1 MLHSFDVCHS
11 GKCDWYLGK
20 PKFSGQPKDRSKY
33 DSKWKAP
40 LIRHVSRDTL
50 RNLFDPSLNDDLLV
64 QMHKKII
71 ENKNGCKNKK
81 EFEKWMDDM
90 YTETRLWCWIK
101 GLLDV
106 QHKAEMDEKY
116 PWVKT
121 NHWMQFLGEA
131 KTHKKDVP
139 TSVRAWAAQVAT
151 EHVKLKEAADKAN
164 LTLKMYLQHR
174 SRQTANA
181 GSHGWVQRDQVLTEP
196 GQNHQTHFNF
206 FTGNVADFNKADFGK
221 TSKMEGLRVSKQ
233 WKCPYIF
240 MDCPDEYTSQFS
252 ADTITQGLKA
262 AMERTN
268 SDCGVVVIFCQ
279 AFQIAAV
286 EDALGHCQSSIG
298 NMTAGN
304 VIAIVPHFVCRPG
317 DSSKMSMG
325 QFPGRMFF
333 AVVAF
338 WGKFSSS
345 LQQTT
350 PDGFPSQLLV
360 DSKFLATGL
369 QDVIYIP
376 YKPGKRVRKVD
387 IGAHA
392 HASQLHRPQIGDG
405 DIVCESQKPLE
416 LYLYFLRAFQW
427 PEIQVADTAVFDL
440 CSGVGTGALAAS
452 YLGYEAIAV
461 ELDADKNQQAEH
473 RMKLSPL
480 SIHGVLDAHDIV
492 FDNFAINPLTFQ
504 KPDPTQ
510 APVHILGRWLRCQ
523 TFAERFAESLQGE
536 CIAAVVAND
545 DEKDAEE

>member
-1 MLHSFDVCHS
+1 M
-11 GKCDWYLGK
+11 CDWYLGK

-50 RNLFDPSLNDDLLV
+50 RNLFDGSLNDDLLI

-71 ENKNGCKNKK
+71 ENKAGCKNKK

-90 YTETRLWCWIK
+90 YTQTRLWGWIK

-106 QHKAEMDEKY
+106 QHKTDMDEKY

-139 TSVRAWAAQVAT
+139 TSVRAWANQVVT
-151 EHVKLKEAADKAN
+151 EHVKLKAAAN
-164 LTLKMYLQHR
+164 KEGLSLKMFVQHR
-174 SRQTANA
+174 SREASNA
-181 GSHGWVQRDQVLTEP
+181 GCHGWVERDQILTEP
-196 GQNHQTHFNF
+196 GVNAQTHFNF
-206 FTGNVADFNKADFGK
+206 LTGNVADFNKVDFGK
-221 TSKMEGLRVSKQ
+221 TSDMQGLRVGKQ

-252 ADTITQGLKA
+252 ADTITQGMSA
-262 AMERTN
+262 AMERTD
-268 SDCGVVVIFCQ
+268 SHCGMVVIFCQ
-279 AFQIAAV
+279 AFQISAAQ
-286 EDALGHCQSSIG
+286 DALGAAQFTIG
-298 NMTAGN
+298 RLTAGE
-304 VIAIVPHFVCRPG
+304 VIAIVPHCACKPG
-317 DSSKMSMG
+317 DSNKMSMG

-338 WGKFSSS
+338 WGHFSSGG
-345 LQQTT
+345 QQTSQ
-350 PDGFPSQLLV
+350 DRFPSQLLV

-376 YKPGKRVRKVD
+376 YKPGKRMRQAD
-387 IGAHA
+387 IGVNAL
-392 HASQLHRPQIGDG
+392 ASQLHRPQIGDG
-405 DIVCESQKPLE
+405 EIVCESQKPLE

-427 PEIQVADTAVFDL
+427 PDILPSETAVFDL

-461 ELDADKNQQAEH
+461 ELDAAKNQQAEY
-473 RMKLSPL
+473 RMKLSPA
-480 SIHGVLDAHDIV
+480 SIHSVLDAHDIV
-492 FDNFAINPLTFQ
+492 FDNFAINAVTFQ
-504 KPDPTQ
+504 KPDPTE

-523 TFAERFAESLQGE
+523 TFAERFADSLQSD
-536 CIAAVVAND
+536 CCPAIVADDDAND
-545 DEKDAEE
+545 DDE